1 MILSDTLIDD
11 SGTVLVTKLA
21 WLVSLTTT
29 PDVLVMVVFEPFKVV
44 TGSLTVVVVEVG
56 LADESSNGND
66 EDLACMG

>member
-1 MILSDTLIDD
+1 MILSDRLIDD

-29 PDVLVMVVFEPFKVV
+29 PDVLVMVVFEPPKVV
-44 TGSLTVVVVEVG
+44 TGSLTVVVVEVS

-66 EDLACMG
+66 EDRACMG

>member
-11 SGTVLVTKLA
+11 SGTILVTKLA
-21 WLVSLTTT
+21 WLVPLTTT
-29 PDVLVMVVFEPFKVV
+29 PDVLVMVVFEPLKVV

-56 LADESSNGND
+56 LADESNGND

>member
-29 PDVLVMVVFEPFKVV
+29 PDVLVKVVFEPLKVV

>member
-29 PDVLVMVVFEPFKVV
+29 PDVRVMVVFEPLKVV